1 MISVQEDLFQEE
13 LGGLH
18 STEVAFALLTKI
30 FLLLSLWTEERS
42 NISCAFARDFAN
54 AVSSEYLS

>member
-30 FLLLSLWTEERS
+30 FFYCLVCGQKRDQTYLVLLQGILQMQLV
-42 NISCAFARDFAN
+42 AN
-54 AVSSEYLS
+54 T